1 MWKRLRWRFVVNL
14 TVLSLSLS
22 LGAAASAAARQVP
35 DLPGLKTEVQFWK
48 KIFAVH
54 STYEVVVHDA
64 RHLDRIYSVLDY
76 GSLRDAEW
84 SDGEVATYLNQKSR
98 EEKDRIRA
106 ILLRLHEW
114 DGAPPDLTG
123 EERAIA
129 ALFRDEHGATR
140 FLDAAGED
148 RLRGQRGLH
157 ERFANAIRI
166 SRRYLPEM
174 ERIFRR
180 EGLPLELTRLPFVE
194 SCFNVKAY
202 SKVGAA
208 GIWQFMPGTGRR
220 FMTINDIV
228 DERRDPLL
236 ATQAAAR
243 YLRADYEALG
253 SWPLALSAYNHGRG
267 GIRRAVET
275 VGSTDLVEIVRHYR
289 GPAFGFASRNFYA
302 EFLAAVEIEADYRQ
316 YFGEIELDTP
326 RRTESQRVAHHVPF
340 QSLAKASGID
350 KDTLAELNPALM
362 PVVVSG
368 RARVPKGFD
377 LRLPVGASAKFRERY
392 AALPSGDKLAS
403 LRPAVVKHRVE
414 RGQTL
419 HGIAKRYGTT
429 VSAIQRHNKIGRKGV
444 RVGQVLVI
452 PRA

>member
-1 MWKRLRWRFVVNL
+1 MARRLRWLLVVNL
-14 TVLSLSLS
+14 AAW
-22 LGAAASAAARQVP
+22 LGMIGAVAAREVP
-35 DLPGLKTEVQFWK
+35 YLPGLATEVKFWK
-48 KIFAVH
+48 QIFAVH
-54 STYEVVVHDA
+54 STYEVVVHDS
-64 RHLDRIYSVLDY
+64 RHLDRVYSVLDY
-76 GSLRDAEW
+76 TSLRDAAW
-84 SDGEVATYLNQKSR
+84 SDAEIATYLNEKSR
-98 EEKDRIRA
+98 EEKDRVRA

-114 DGAPPDLTG
+114 DGAPPDLTE
-123 EERAIA
+123 EERRIA
-129 ALFRDEHGATR
+129 AMFRSEGGATR
-140 FLDAAGED
+140 FLDASGED
-148 RLRGQRGLH
+148 RLRGQRGLR

-208 GIWQFMPGTGRR
+208 GIWQFMPNTGRR
-220 FMTINDIV
+220 FMTINDLV

-253 SWPLALSAYNHGRG
+253 SWPLALTAYNHGRG

-275 VGSTDLVEIVRHYR
+275 VGSHDLVDIVRNYR

-302 EFLAAVEIEADYRQ
+302 EFLAALEIEADYRK
-316 YFGEIELDTP
+316 YFGELELDAP
-326 RRTESQRVAHHVPF
+326 RRTEVHPVAHYVSF
-340 QSLAKASGID
+340 DALAKAANVD
-350 KDTLAELNPALM
+350 KDSLAELNPALM

-368 RARVPKGFD
+368 RARVPKGFE
-377 LRLPVGASAKFRERY
+377 LRLPAGSGAAFRTRY
-392 AALPSGDKLAS
+392 AALPATDKLAS
-403 LRPAVVKHRVE
+403 LRAPVAKTQVVRHRV
-414 RGQTL
+414 RPGQTL
-419 HGIAKRYGTT
+419 SGIARQYRTT
-429 VSAIQRHNKIGRKGV
+429 VSAIQKHNKIGRNGLQA
-444 RVGQVLVI
+444 GQVLII